1 MSGEREE
8 TTQNESERREETA
21 ERDKRRQTKG
31 RHRRN
36 SCIGDWREEGEV
48 EREETVSEAREGTPN
63 EQAAERHT

>member
-8 TTQNESERREETA
+8 TVTPTNESERREEKE

-48 EREETVSEAREGTPN
+48 ERERR
-63 EQAAERHT
+63 Q